1 MAWQFDSDRPIYA
14 QLVEQIKR
22 LILSGAY
29 PPGSKLPSVRDLAS
43 QAAVNPN
50 TMQKALAELE
60 TDGLLFTQRT
70 AGRFVTEDDEAIQ
83 RLRQQLCQG
92 ILENFIQSMTGLGFT
107 PQQALEQL
115 QIHVEGEKR

>member
-43 QAAVNPN
+43 QSAVNPN
-50 TMQKALAELE
+50 TMQIPKKCAV
-60 TDGLLFTQRT
+60 
-70 AGRFVTEDDEAIQ
+70 RFKRRWTHWISRWTPFWWPWAFAAAPG
-83 RLRQQLCQG
+83 G
-92 ILENFIQSMTGLGFT
+92 ISRPDSVL
-107 PQQALEQL
+107 
-115 QIHVEGEKR
+115 

>member
-29 PPGSKLPSVRDLAS
+29 PPGSKLPSVRDLAA

-92 ILENFIQSMTGLGFT
+92 ILGNFIQSMTGLGFT

>member
-14 QLVEQIKR
+14 QLVEQIQR

-29 PPGSKLPSVRDLAS
+29 PPGSKLPSVRELAA

-70 AGRFVTEDDEAIQ
+70 AGRFVTEDGEAIQ
-83 RLRQQLCQG
+83 QLRRQLCQG
-92 ILENFIQSMTGLGFT
+92 IPSRLWNNYHLMWREEPDERFTGM
-107 PQQALEQL
+107 P
-115 QIHVEGEKR
+115 